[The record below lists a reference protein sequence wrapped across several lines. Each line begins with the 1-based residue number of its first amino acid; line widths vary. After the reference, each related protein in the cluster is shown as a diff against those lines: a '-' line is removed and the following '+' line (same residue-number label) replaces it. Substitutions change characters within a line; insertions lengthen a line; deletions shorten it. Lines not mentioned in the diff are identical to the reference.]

1 MLVFIIFMRWTHAFV
16 GISLYWYQKLDYINI
31 SDISKEASI
40 EHLWSEPYRLTYNKS
55 IQTHTTSNAFI
66 KNNMMIHKAQ

>member
-1 MLVFIIFMRWTHAFV
+1 MLVFIIFMRWTHAYI

-40 EHLWSEPYRLTYNKS
+40 EHL
-55 IQTHTTSNAFI
+55 
-66 KNNMMIHKAQ
+66 